1 MVVSFTM
8 CARQF
13 FFKFYLCF
21 CMPVIMEHCKPFAQS
36 GSVPT
41 AVPPD
46 VRGVSDEVTVGRR

>member
-1 MVVSFTM
+1 MVVSLL
-8 CARQF
+8 CVRGSF
-13 FFKFYLCF
+13 FFKFYLFF

-36 GSVPT
+36 GSVLT